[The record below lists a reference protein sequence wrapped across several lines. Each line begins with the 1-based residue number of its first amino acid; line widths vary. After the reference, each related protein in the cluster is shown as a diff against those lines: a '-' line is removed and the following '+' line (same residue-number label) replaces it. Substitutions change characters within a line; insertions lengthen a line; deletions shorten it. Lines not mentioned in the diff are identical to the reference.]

1 MISKPFDLVEKID
14 IDALVADEVR
24 EGRTLEYKEKLPGN
38 SDGEKT
44 ELLADVSSF
53 ANASGGY
60 ILYGVRE
67 KRDAD
72 GKPTGVPESVDGLPG
87 INPDS
92 EILRLESSI
101 RTGIDPR
108 VPRVRTKPIEGF
120 LQGPVLVMWIPKS
133 WSSPHMVTFKNHS
146 RFYSRSSNGK
156 YALDVKEIRSAFAL
170 SESLPERV
178 RRFRD
183 DRLAKIIADETP
195 ISLDAAPKIV
205 LQLLPIRAVE
215 ATDAFD
221 IGNRGEEFI
230 KVLPM
235 HNCKATD
242 WRYNFDGF
250 VVYTWDPPE
259 TASGGYVQVFRSGT
273 IEAVDSRLLK
283 QRGEKKYIPGT
294 SYEEKLLGALSAY
307 LKALRDFGVEP
318 PIFVM
323 LSFVGVKGY
332 KIATV
337 SAKFSHFEGYEIDR
351 DVLLVPDI
359 LIEDYGVDVASVLH
373 PAFDA
378 VWRASGWER
387 SMNYDKNG
395 KWVGQ

>member
-1 MISKPFDLVEKID
+1 MIKTFDLIEKAD
-14 IDALVADEVR
+14 IDALVTDEVR
-24 EGRTLEYKEKLPGN
+24 EGRTLDYKETLPGGTD
-38 SDGEKT
+38 SEKT
-44 ELLADVSSF
+44 EFLADVSSF

-60 ILYGVRE
+60 LIFGIRE
-67 KRDAD
+67 KRDGD
-72 GKPTGVPESVDGLPG
+72 GKPTGIPEIAEGIAG

-92 EILRLESSI
+92 ETLRLESSI

-108 VPRVRTKPIEGF
+108 VPGIRTKSISGF
-120 LQGPVLVMWIPKS
+120 SKGPVLLMRIAKS

-170 SESLPERV
+170 SELLPERV

-183 DRLAKIIADETP
+183 DRLAKIVADETP

-205 LQLLPIRAVE
+205 LQLLPIRAVD
-215 ATDAFD
+215 ATAAFD
-221 IGNRGEEFI
+221 MGSRGEEFI

-235 HNCKATD
+235 HTCKATD

-259 TASGGYVQVFRSGT
+259 TASGGYVQVFRSG
-273 IEAVDSRLLK
+273 IVEAVDARLLK
-283 QRGEKKYIPGT
+283 QREEKKYIPGT
-294 SYEEKLLGALSAY
+294 SYEQKLLAGLSAY
-307 LKALRDFGVEP
+307 LKALRDFEVEP
-318 PIFVM
+318 PIFVL

-332 KIATV
+332 KIATI
-337 SAKFSHFEGYEIDR
+337 SAKFSHFKGYEIDR
-351 DVLLVPDI
+351 DLLLVPDI
-359 LIEDYGVDVASVLH
+359 LIEEYEIDVASVLR

-387 SMNYDKNG
+387 SMNYDKND